1 MPVPRIKL
9 VRWFIGIVGGTLVGL
24 WIALAA
30 VSRAPVLQQKLVE
43 TLADKLDADVE
54 LANFD
59 VKTFPT
65 FRIHG
70 DNLKL
75 RLKGQKERSPF
86 IEVRHFE
93 VSGGL
98 FGMLRKQRRF
108 RSVALEGLV
117 ITIPPRTSDDKEA
130 GKKTASAVGDGPVL
144 IDRVDA
150 KDAKLI
156 IVPKN
161 PLKEPKVFAIHDLQL
176 ESVGFN
182 RSMPFIATLTN
193 PIPKGE
199 IATKGSFGPWIKHDP
214 GQTPVNGTFTFE
226 RANLDTIKGIG
237 GILSSAGGF
246 TGQLDEIDVKGKTS
260 VPDFRI
266 DVGGNPVPLVT
277 EYHAV
282 VDGTN
287 GNTYLKKVTA
297 KLNDTPIEVSGAI
310 ESHPGVKGRS
320 VTLDMAIRDGAMQ
333 DVLKLA
339 VKSPK
344 PVMTGRIALKAKLVL
359 PPGKES
365 VSDRLQLA
373 GDFALEQTQFTDAA
387 VQEQLAMLSRRAQG
401 KKPDEPVGKI
411 LSEMRGRFSLRDGV
425 LRLDPL
431 GFDVPGADV
440 NVSGSYGLR
449 SEQVEFAGT
458 LSMAAPVSKAMG
470 GGIKGFF
477 LKPFDPIF
485 RKDGKG
491 AVIPITIQGPR
502 EKPKFG
508 LDWGKVLK

>member
-1 MPVPRIKL
+1 MPRLKL

-24 WIALAA
+24 WIAVAA
-30 VSRAPVLQQKLVE
+30 VSRAPVLQQKLIE
-43 TLADKLDADVE
+43 TLAEKMDADVE

-65 FRIHG
+65 LRIHG

-75 RLKGQKERSPF
+75 RLKGQQARSPF
-86 IEVRHFE
+86 IEIRHFE

-108 RSVALEGLV
+108 RSVHLEGLV
-117 ITIPPRTSDDKEA
+117 ITIPPRTRDDKEA
-130 GKKTASAVGDGPVL
+130 GVKTASTVDDGPVL
-144 IDRVDA
+144 IDRVEA

-161 PLKEPKVFAIHDLQL
+161 PLKEPKVFAIHNLQL
-176 ESVGFN
+176 ESVGFS

-193 PIPKGE
+193 PIPSGE
-199 IATKGSFGPWIKHDP
+199 IATKGSFGPWTKRDP
-214 GQTPVNGTFTFE
+214 GLTPVNGTFTFD

-237 GILSSAGGF
+237 GILSSAGSF
-246 TGQLDEIDVKGKTS
+246 TGRLDEIEVKGKTS
-260 VPDFRI
+260 VPNFSI
-266 DVGGNPVPLVT
+266 DVGGTPVPLAT

-287 GNTYLKKVTA
+287 GNTYLKQVNA
-297 KLNDTPIEVSGAI
+297 RLNETPIEVSGAI

-320 VTLDMAIRDGAMQ
+320 VTLDMAIKDGAMQ

-344 PVMTGRIALKAKLVL
+344 PVMTGRIALRAKLVL

-373 GDFALEQTQFTDAA
+373 GQFALEQTRFTDAG

-411 LSEMRGRFSLRDGV
+411 LSEMRGRFTLRDGI

-440 NVSGSYGLR
+440 SVSGYYGLR
-449 SEQVEFAGT
+449 SEQVEFVGT
-458 LSMAAPVSKAMG
+458 LSMVAPVSQAMG

-485 RKDGKG
+485 RKNGKG
-491 AVIPITIQGPR
+491 AVIPITIKGPR
-502 EKPKFG
+502 EQPKFG
-508 LDWGKVLK
+508 LDWGKVFK

>member
-1 MPVPRIKL
+1 VAPLKL
-9 VRWFIGIVGGTLVGL
+9 VRWFIFLVGGTLVGL

-43 TLADKLDADVE
+43 TLAERMDADVE
-54 LANFD
+54 LENFD
-59 VKTFPT
+59 VKSFPT

-75 RLKGQKERSPF
+75 RLKGQRERSPF
-86 IEVRHFE
+86 IEIRHFE
-93 VSGGL
+93 VTGGL

-108 RSVALEGLV
+108 RSVNLEGLV
-117 ITIPPRTSDDKEA
+117 ITIPPRTRDDKEA
-130 GKKTASAVGDGPVL
+130 GVKTASTVGDGPVL
-144 IDRVDA
+144 IDRVEA

-161 PLKEPKVFAIHDLQL
+161 PLKDPKVFAIHNLQL

-182 RSMPFIATLTN
+182 RAMPFIATLTN
-193 PIPKGE
+193 PIPTGE
-199 IATKGSFGPWIKHDP
+199 IATKGSFGPWMKHDP
-214 GQTPVNGTFTFE
+214 GLTPVNGTFNFD

-237 GILSSAGGF
+237 GILSSAGSFG
-246 TGQLDEIDVKGKTS
+246 GRLDEIEVKGKTS

-266 DVGGNPVPLVT
+266 DVGGTPVPLET

-287 GNTYLKKVTA
+287 GNTYLKQVKA
-297 KLNDTPIEVSGAI
+297 KLNETPIEVSGAI
-310 ESHPGVKGRS
+310 ESQPGVKGRS
-320 VTLDMAIRDGAMQ
+320 VTLDMAIKDGAMQ

-339 VKSPK
+339 VKSKK

-373 GDFALEQTQFTDAA
+373 GDFALEQTAFTDAA

-401 KKPDEPVGKI
+401 KKPDDAVGKI
-411 LSEMRGRFSLRDGV
+411 LSEMRGRFTLRDGV

-440 NVSGSYGLR
+440 SVSGSYGLR

-485 RKDGKG
+485 RKNGSG
-491 AVIPITIQGPR
+491 AVIPITIKGPR

>member
-1 MPVPRIKL
+1 VAPLKL
-9 VRWFIGIVGGTLVGL
+9 VRWFIFLVGGTLVGL

-43 TLADKLDADVE
+43 TLAERMDADVE
-54 LANFD
+54 LENFD
-59 VKTFPT
+59 VKSFPT

-75 RLKGQKERSPF
+75 RLKGQRERSPF
-86 IEVRHFE
+86 IEIRHFE
-93 VSGGL
+93 VTGGL

-108 RSVALEGLV
+108 RSVNLEGLV
-117 ITIPPRTSDDKEA
+117 ITIPPRTRDDKEA
-130 GKKTASAVGDGPVL
+130 GAKTASTVGDGPVL
-144 IDRVDA
+144 IDRVEA

-161 PLKEPKVFAIHDLQL
+161 PLKDPKVFAIHNLQL

-182 RSMPFIATLTN
+182 RAMPFIATLTN
-193 PIPKGE
+193 PIPTGE
-199 IATKGSFGPWIKHDP
+199 IATKGSFGPWMKHDP
-214 GQTPVNGTFTFE
+214 GLTPVNGTFNFD

-237 GILSSAGGF
+237 GILSSAGSFG
-246 TGQLDEIDVKGKTS
+246 GRLDEIEVKGKTS

-266 DVGGNPVPLVT
+266 DVGGTPVPLET

-287 GNTYLKKVTA
+287 GNTYLKQVKA
-297 KLNDTPIEVSGAI
+297 KLNETPIEVSGAI
-310 ESHPGVKGRS
+310 ESQPGVKGRS
-320 VTLDMAIRDGAMQ
+320 VTLDMAIKDGAMQ

-339 VKSPK
+339 VKSKK

-373 GDFALEQTQFTDAA
+373 GDFALEQTAFTDAA

-401 KKPDEPVGKI
+401 KKPDDAVGKI
-411 LSEMRGRFSLRDGV
+411 LSEMRGRFTLRDGV

-440 NVSGSYGLR
+440 SVSGSYGLR

-485 RKDGKG
+485 RKNGSG
-491 AVIPITIQGPR
+491 AVIPITIKGPR

>member
-1 MPVPRIKL
+1 MAVPPLKL
-9 VRWFIGIVGGTLVGL
+9 VRWFIGIAGGTLVGL
-24 WIALAA
+24 WIAVAA
-30 VSRAPVLQQKLVE
+30 VSRAPVLQQKLIE
-43 TLADKLDADVE
+43 TLNEQLDAEVE

-65 FRIHG
+65 LRIHG

-75 RLKGQKERSPF
+75 RLKGQQQPAPF
-86 IEVRHFE
+86 IEIRHFE

-108 RSVALEGLV
+108 TKVELDGLV
-117 ITIPPRTSDDKEA
+117 ITIPPRTRDDKDA
-130 GKKTASAVGDGPVL
+130 GVKTATAVDDGPVL

-161 PLKEPKVFAIHDLQL
+161 PFKEPKVFAIHDLQL
-176 ESVGFN
+176 ESVGFS
-182 RSMPFIATLTN
+182 RAMPFIATLTN
-193 PIPKGE
+193 PIPEGE
-199 IATKGSFGPWIKHDP
+199 IATKGTFGPWIKHDP
-214 GQTPVNGTFTFE
+214 GLTPLNGTFTFE

-237 GILSSAGGF
+237 GILSSTGSFGGH
-246 TGQLDEIDVKGKTS
+246 LDEIEVKGKTS
-260 VPDFRI
+260 VPNFSI
-266 DVGGNPVPLVT
+266 DVGGTPVPLHT

-287 GNTYLKKVTA
+287 GDTYLKQVKA
-297 KLNDTPIEVSGAI
+297 RLNDTPIEVSGAI

-320 VTLDMAIRDGAMQ
+320 VTLDMAIKDGAMQ

-339 VKSPK
+339 VKSRK

-359 PPGKES
+359 PPGKAS

-373 GDFALEQTQFTDAA
+373 GHFALEQTRFTDPG
-387 VQEQLAMLSRRAQG
+387 VQEQLAMLSRRARG

-411 LSEMRGRFSLRDGV
+411 LSEMRGRFTLRDGV
-425 LRLDPL
+425 LRLHPL
-431 GFDVPGADV
+431 GFDLPGADV
-440 NVSGSYGLR
+440 HVSGFYGLR

-458 LSMAAPVSKAMG
+458 LSMAAPVSKVMG

-485 RKDGKG
+485 RKNGKG
-491 AVIPITIQGPR
+491 AVIPITIKGQR
-502 EKPKFG
+502 ENPKFG
-508 LDWGKVLK
+508 LDWGKVFK

>member
-1 MPVPRIKL
+1 MPHLKL
-9 VRWFIGIVGGTLVGL
+9 VRWFIGIAGGILVGL
-24 WIALAA
+24 WIAVAA
-30 VSRAPVLQQKLVE
+30 VSRAPILQQKLIE
-43 TLADKLDADVE
+43 TLAEQLDADVE

-75 RLKGQKERSPF
+75 RLKGQRERSPF

-108 RSVALEGLV
+108 SSVELEGLV
-117 ITIPPRTSDDKEA
+117 ITIPPRTGDDKEA
-130 GKKTASAVGDGPVL
+130 GVKTASAVSDGPVV
-144 IDRVDA
+144 IDHVEA

-161 PLKEPKVFAIHDLQL
+161 PLKEPKVFAIHNLQL
-176 ESVGFN
+176 DSVGFN
-182 RSMPFIATLTN
+182 RAMPFIATLTN
-193 PIPKGE
+193 PIPAGE

-214 GQTPVNGTFTFE
+214 GLTPVRGTFNFE

-237 GILSSAGGF
+237 GILSSAGAFSGR
-246 TGQLDEIDVKGKTS
+246 LDEIDVKGKSS
-260 VPDFRI
+260 VPDFSI
-266 DVGGNPVPLVT
+266 DVGGAPVPLET

-287 GNTYLKKVTA
+287 GNTYLKQVTA
-297 KLNDTPIEVSGAI
+297 KLNETPIDVSGAI

-320 VTLDMAIRDGAMQ
+320 VTLDMAIKDGAMQ
-333 DVLKLA
+333 DVLRLA
-339 VKSPK
+339 VKSKK

-359 PPGKES
+359 PPGNES

-373 GDFALEQTQFTDAA
+373 GDFALEQTQFTDPA

-411 LSEMRGRFSLRDGV
+411 LSEMRGRFTLRDGV
-425 LRLDPL
+425 LRLNPL

-440 NVSGSYGLR
+440 QVAGFYGLR

-485 RKDGKG
+485 RKNGQG
-491 AVIPITIQGPR
+491 AVIPITIKGPR

-508 LDWGKVLK
+508 LDWGKVFK

>member
-1 MPVPRIKL
+1 MPPIKL
-9 VRWFIGIVGGTLVGL
+9 VRWFIGIVGGTLIGL
-24 WIALAA
+24 WIAVAA
-30 VSRAPVLQQKLVE
+30 VSRAPVLQKKLIE

-59 VKTFPT
+59 VKTFPI

-75 RLKGQKERSPF
+75 RLKGQQERSPF
-86 IEVRHFE
+86 IEIRHFE

-108 RSVALEGLV
+108 RSVDLEGLV
-117 ITIPPRTSDDKEA
+117 ITIPPRTRDDKEV
-130 GKKTASAVGDGPVL
+130 GVKTATAVDDGPVL
-144 IDRVDA
+144 IDRVEA

-161 PLKEPKVFAIHDLQL
+161 PLKDPKVFAIHNLQL
-176 ESVGFN
+176 ESVGFS

-193 PIPKGE
+193 PLPAGE
-199 IATKGSFGPWIKHDP
+199 IATKGTFGPWIKNDP
-214 GQTPVNGTFTFE
+214 GLTPVKGTFNFD

-237 GILSSAGGF
+237 GILSSAGTFAGR
-246 TGQLDEIDVKGKTS
+246 LDEIEVNGKTS
-260 VPDFRI
+260 VPDFSI
-266 DVGGNPVPLVT
+266 DVGGTPVPLDT

-287 GNTYLKKVTA
+287 GNTYLKQVKA
-297 KLNDTPIEVSGAI
+297 RLNETPIEVSGAI

-339 VKSPK
+339 VKAKK
-344 PVMTGRIALKAKLVL
+344 PVMTGRIAMKGKLVL

-373 GDFALEQTQFTDAA
+373 GDFALEQTQFTDPA

-401 KKPDEPVGKI
+401 KKPDESVGKI
-411 LSEMRGRFSLRDGV
+411 MSEMRGRFTLRDGV
-425 LRLDPL
+425 LRLNPL

-440 NVSGSYGLR
+440 SVSGSYGLR

-458 LSMAAPVSKAMG
+458 LSMAAPVSKVMG

-485 RKDGKG
+485 RKNGKG
-491 AVIPITIQGPR
+491 AVIPITIKGPR

-508 LDWGKVLK
+508 LDWGKVFK

>member
-1 MPVPRIKL
+1 MPHLKL

-24 WIALAA
+24 WIAVAA
-30 VSRAPVLQQKLVE
+30 VSRAPVLQQKLIE
-43 TLADKLDADVE
+43 TLAEKMDADVE

-65 FRIHG
+65 LRIHG

-75 RLKGQKERSPF
+75 RLKGQQARSPF
-86 IEVRHFE
+86 IEIRHFE

-108 RSVALEGLV
+108 RSVHLEGLV
-117 ITIPPRTSDDKEA
+117 ITIPPRTRDDKEA
-130 GKKTASAVGDGPVL
+130 GVKTASTVDDGPVL
-144 IDRVDA
+144 IDRVEA

-161 PLKEPKVFAIHDLQL
+161 PLKEPKVFAIHNLQL
-176 ESVGFN
+176 ESVGFS

-193 PIPKGE
+193 PIPSGE
-199 IATKGSFGPWIKHDP
+199 IATKGSFGPWTKRDP
-214 GQTPVNGTFTFE
+214 GLTPVNGTFTFD

-237 GILSSAGGF
+237 GILSSAGSF
-246 TGQLDEIDVKGKTS
+246 TGRLDEIEVKGKTS
-260 VPDFRI
+260 VPNFSI
-266 DVGGNPVPLVT
+266 DVGGTPVPLAT

-287 GNTYLKKVTA
+287 GNTYLKQVNA
-297 KLNDTPIEVSGAI
+297 RLNETPIEVSGAI

-320 VTLDMAIRDGAMQ
+320 VTLDMAIKDGAMQ

-344 PVMTGRIALKAKLVL
+344 PVMTGRIALRAKLVL

-373 GDFALEQTQFTDAA
+373 GQFALEQTRFTDAG

-411 LSEMRGRFSLRDGV
+411 LSEMRGRFTLRDGI

-440 NVSGSYGLR
+440 SVSGYYGLR
-449 SEQVEFAGT
+449 SEQVEFVGT
-458 LSMAAPVSKAMG
+458 LSMVAPVSQAMG

-485 RKDGKG
+485 RKNGKG
-491 AVIPITIQGPR
+491 AVIPITIKGPR
-502 EKPKFG
+502 EQPKFG
-508 LDWGKVLK
+508 LDWGKVFK